1 MVGISNSVD
10 MSLSKLRE
18 VVQDREAWRAA
29 VHEGAQTQQLNNSTF
44 VTNEDTRVIDV
55 FHLMLCER
63 GLRPNAPRLPT
74 PN

>member
-1 MVGISNSVD
+1 MVGISNSMD

-44 VTNEDTRVIDV
+44 VTIEDTRVNDV
-55 FHLMLCER
+55 FYLMLCEG